1 MPEPWLYL
9 KAIVAS
15 AIASALFALA
25 LLGPRWSSTETRL
38 KIACVLGIG
47 FGLVVGYYVL
57 GWRFAWPPF
66 NGLDRFLTFIL
77 PAILTIELIAGFER
91 MPSWSAWLL
100 RLSLA
105 ASIPRIL
112 LHGSVYLTSHGTEL
126 PIWQAGMRLLVCS
139 GLLASLWWLLLRLSQ
154 RSPGVSISLSLC
166 LAIQCTGLTVM
177 LAGYIKGGAAAL
189 PVVATIL
196 SATIVVALVSKRLSS
211 VANFG
216 EQSIIG
222 IGAVSL
228 FGLLFI
234 GYFFG
239 RLSTGSTLTMLFS
252 PLLCWA
258 SEIAVIRNR
267 AIWLV
272 GAVQLT
278 LVAIPL
284 SVVLSLAKRDFDRDM
299 APLLYLDR
307 RADGLAWKGLHGKPT
322 VNRFSGNQI
331 DGNSREVDAFVTEKT
346 KYDE

>member
-1 MPEPWLYL
+1 
-9 KAIVAS
+9 
-15 AIASALFALA
+15 
-25 LLGPRWSSTETRL
+25 
-38 KIACVLGIG
+38 
-47 FGLVVGYYVL
+47 
-57 GWRFAWPPF
+57 
-66 NGLDRFLTFIL
+66 
-77 PAILTIELIAGFER
+77 
-91 MPSWSAWLL
+91 
-100 RLSLA
+100 
-105 ASIPRIL
+105 
-112 LHGSVYLTSHGTEL
+112 
-126 PIWQAGMRLLVCS
+126 
-139 GLLASLWWLLLRLSQ
+139 
-154 RSPGVSISLSLC
+154 
-166 LAIQCTGLTVM
+166 M